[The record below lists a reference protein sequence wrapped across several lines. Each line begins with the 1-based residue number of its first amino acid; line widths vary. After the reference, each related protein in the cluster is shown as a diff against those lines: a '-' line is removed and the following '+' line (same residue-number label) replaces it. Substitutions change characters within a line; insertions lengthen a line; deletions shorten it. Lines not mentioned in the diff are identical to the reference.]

1 LGFSVIVYVRVV
13 AKPLIDPEVI
23 YERAFKLVDRE
34 GPSGLTARRLASE
47 LGISTST
54 LYQQVGKREE
64 LVRELVARHF
74 AQLELELQHQGTW
87 EATALQWC
95 KVLLADLRAHP
106 FLTELMSY
114 EDRAA
119 VMRFIDPLTAA
130 TLREGFTE
138 DLAIDCSRVLVNL
151 TLDHAVMEA
160 RAFGDPSFPSSKAEA
175 RRRSATF
182 EQMVC
187 WVLAGVRAESA

>member
-1 LGFSVIVYVRVV
+1 V

-34 GPSGLTARRLASE
+34 GPKGLTARRLASE

-74 AQLELELQHQGTW
+74 AQLELALQDQGGW
-87 EATALQWC
+87 EATALHWC
-95 KVLLADLRAHP
+95 TVLLADLRAHP
-106 FLTELMSY
+106 FLTELMTY
-114 EDRAA
+114 EDRSA

-130 TLREGFTE
+130 TLREGFSE
-138 DLAIDCSRVLVNL
+138 NLAIDCSRVLVNL
-151 TLDHAVMEA
+151 TLDHAVNEA
-160 RAFGDPSFPSSKAEA
+160 RAYGDPTFPHSKAEA
-175 RRRSATF
+175 RRRAATF
-182 EQMVC
+182 EQMIR
-187 WVLAGVRAESA
+187 WVLAGVRAASS